1 MRPLLAGILM
11 LAVLT
16 IAAGRD
22 ARAGMLAACDEP
34 AGFAGP
40 VQVFVLQY
48 GFEPSAVDADP
59 RLVETA
65 RRLSYLMQL
74 DVLANDSYGSIAS
87 ILLQEDRSDSCRA
100 GVVQNRLLKSGAL
113 RPGQAVAIVW
123 GRVYR
128 EGDEVLVQTYL
139 RFLRVDPD
147 ERRFADERFAVD
159 SERSSAAPR
168 GLLADPVDRLCAAAP
183 ERRASRPDRCGL
195 ASGGAPV

>member
-1 MRPLLAGILM
+1 MHPFLAGLLM

-16 IAAGRD
+16 TAAGRD

-48 GFEPSAVDADP
+48 GFEPSAVEADP
-59 RLVETA
+59 RLADTA

-100 GVVQNRLLKSGAL
+100 GVVQNRLLESGAL
-113 RPGQAVAIVW
+113 RERGDLIQERGQ
-123 GRVYR
+123 
-128 EGDEVLVQTYL
+128 
-139 RFLRVDPD
+139 
-147 ERRFADERFAVD
+147 
-159 SERSSAAPR
+159 
-168 GLLADPVDRLCAAAP
+168 LLDVRHDH
-183 ERRASRPDRCGL
+183 RPDVH
-195 ASGGAPV
+195 PHVV